1 MKIRD
6 AIGLL
11 EVHGWRLDRV
21 RGSHRQYRHPL
32 KPGCVTVAGKPSA
45 ELHPK
50 TLASILR
57 QANIEER

>member
-6 AIGLL
+6 AIRLL
-11 EVHGWRLDRV
+11 EAAGWRLDRIK
-21 RGSHRQYRHPL
+21 GSHRQYRHAQ
-32 KPGCVTVAGKPSA
+32 KPGCVTVAGKLSV

-57 QANIEER
+57 QADIEER